1 MLGGI
6 AAEAGLKNSAPADS
20 PNAIA

>member
-20 PNAIA
+20 LNAIA